1 MPRTG
6 RPRSFDHDQAVVS
19 AMHLFWTH
27 GYEGTS
33 LGDLRKAMG
42 GISSASFYAAF
53 GSKER
58 LFRKTVEFYLRTHGR
73 VVSSLREGALRPRDR
88 IEKALRLSAVMQTA
102 GPHPSGC
109 MVTLSALVSS
119 ADGAPV
125 QAITADERSGN
136 RQAIRD
142 CVQQAVD
149 DGDLRASTDV
159 TGLSTL
165 VDALL
170 MGISVQARDGISS
183 EAIDAAITQAL
194 NAWDANATAT
204 QLRCGD
210 AGRRQ

>member
-6 RPRSFDHDQAVVS
+6 RPRNFDRDEAVVS

-33 LGDLRKAMG
+33 LDQLRAAMG
-42 GISSASFYAAF
+42 SISSASFYAAF
-53 GSKER
+53 RSKEVLYR
-58 LFRKTVEFYLRTHGR
+58 ETVDLYLRTHGQ
-73 VVSSLREGALRPRDR
+73 VVSALRDDALRPRDR
-88 IEKALRLSAVMQTA
+88 VEKALRLSAVMQTA

-136 RQAIRD
+136 RRAIHA

-149 DGDLRASTDV
+149 DRDLLPSTDV

-170 MGISVQARDGISS
+170 MGLSIQARDGISS
-183 EAIDAAITQAL
+183 DAINAAITQAL
-194 NAWDANATAT
+194 NAWDANAPADPLP
-204 QLRCGD
+204 QM
-210 AGRRQ
+210 